1 MLQHL
6 LLLLLTVLQF
16 RADRG
21 VAPLYADIV
30 ASRDTTMKAALQR
43 RQVCF
48 CFYQIG
54 RGGGGGVWRP
64 YGGGLLRDTGC
75 AEGKPALQV
84 FLVHLYA

>member
-54 RGGGGGVWRP
+54 RGGGGC
-64 YGGGLLRDTGC
+64 L
-75 AEGKPALQV
+75 AALWGR
-84 FLVHLYA
+84 FTPGYWLC